1 MVIEEVKVKKD
12 DEAEIDHDL
21 RVQNS
26 SLAYKENNMVAADL
40 VIIA

>member
-26 SLAYKENNMVAADL
+26 SLDKIKNNMMAADSV
-40 VIIA
+40 VIA